1 MASTSRLGQC
11 NDARVMR
18 TARGKINKELES
30 GVSASGASRG
40 LGEHTGD
47 GESQLD
53 NISRQI
59 HRGFLYRIA
68 TLFRDTQ
75 SKRDKDMNTKTQ
87 LKTLKQS

>member
-1 MASTSRLGQC
+1 MTHIR
-11 NDARVMR
+11 
-18 TARGKINKELES
+18 
-30 GVSASGASRG
+30 
-40 LGEHTGD
+40 D

-53 NISRQI
+53 NILRQI

-75 SKRDKDMNTKTQ
+75 SKRDKDMNMKIQ